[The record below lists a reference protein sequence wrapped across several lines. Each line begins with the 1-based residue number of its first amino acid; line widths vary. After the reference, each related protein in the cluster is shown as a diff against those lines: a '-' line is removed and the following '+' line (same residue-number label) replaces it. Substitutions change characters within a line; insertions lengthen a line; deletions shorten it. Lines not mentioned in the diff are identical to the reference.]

1 MSERSK
7 TWLKRLMFLPPLALG
22 VVVLVWMVRGS
33 EAPRQAEP
41 SEVRLPVRVIEV
53 EPTRFVPR
61 ALGYG
66 YVQPGA
72 VWEAVAEVAGK
83 IVFRHENL
91 EQGRILEA
99 GTVIL
104 EIDPASYELTV
115 TRIEAEI
122 ESARAELA
130 ELTAREANARSS
142 LEIERRALVLAE
154 QDLTR
159 KKSLMARGN
168 ASQAA
173 VDQSESARLIQ
184 RQRAQELDNTLN
196 LMPSERRLLDARLAL
211 QQAQLGEAKLDL
223 ERTTIR
229 LPFDARIAEASVELT
244 EFVNLGQALVV
255 ADSIDLAE
263 VAAQVAIHQL
273 APLIPAG
280 AGLSGFTTEQL
291 SQLPGKLGLSAE
303 VRLNTGDF
311 TAAWPARFDRLSET
325 IDPQTR
331 TVGLIVAVDDPYRQ
345 AIPGRRP
352 PLAKNMYVEVEL
364 RGRPQDQR
372 IVVPRVAIHRG
383 PAGDMVVYLVDGAD
397 RLVFRP
403 IEVGA
408 RQSNFFV
415 VESGLEGGERLV
427 VSDLIPAIEGML
439 LGPMVDQRLSARILA
454 EARGEVSIR

>member
-1 MSERSK
+1 MSEPRK
-7 TWLKRLMFLPPLALG
+7 TWLKRFLFLPPLALG
-22 VVVLVWMVRGS
+22 AVVLVWMVRGS
-33 EAPRQAEP
+33 APPQQAEP
-41 SEVRLPVRVIEV
+41 SEVRRPVRVIQL

-83 IVFRHENL
+83 IVFRHPTL
-91 EQGRILEA
+91 EKGRILEA

-104 EIDPASYELTV
+104 QIDPASYELTV

-130 ELTAREANARSS
+130 ELAAREVNARSS
-142 LEIERRALVLAE
+142 LKIERRALALAE
-154 QDLTR
+154 QDLKR

-184 RQRAQELDNTLN
+184 HQRAQELENTLN

-223 ERTTIR
+223 ERTSIR
-229 LPFDARIAEASVELT
+229 LPFDARIADANVELT
-244 EFVNLGQALVV
+244 EFVNLGQALAV
-255 ADSIDLAE
+255 ADAIDLAE
-263 VAAQVAIHQL
+263 VTAQIAIHQL
-273 APLIPAG
+273 APLISTG
-280 AGLSGFTTEQL
+280 VELSSITTEQL
-291 SQLPGKLGLSAE
+291 SQLPARLGLSAE

-364 RGRPQDQR
+364 RGRPLDDR

-383 PAGDMVVYLVDGAD
+383 PGGDMVVYLADGED
-397 RLVFRP
+397 RLAFRP
-403 IEVGA
+403 IQVGA
-408 RQSNFFV
+408 RQSNFYV
-415 VESGLEGGERLV
+415 VTSGLEGGERLV

-439 LGPMVDQRLSARILA
+439 LATSVDRKLSTRILA